1 MKKIVGTIAAIA
13 LATSAVFA
21 DVNVG
26 MGFSRGIFTP
36 IAYDG
41 KDARMDI
48 STSWGAQP
56 RIGGSISG
64 ASEDCGVVGDF
75 KFDGGNL
82 AVNDNAY
89 IWVKPISWLKINI
102 GQSFDDTLRGNAC
115 FGAWNWLRFGG
126 VGVEVPDP
134 SADPVWGW
142 NLIDPDDPSQGV
154 DWTATQ
160 PTKIESVGSGI
171 MVGEDFI
178 FTRIC
183 DNPLSG
189 AYLPLVGAIIMADP
203 IEGLHIG
210 VGLPIAGYENQKME
224 DVFTK
229 IQVQAGYTIDGVG
242 TIKAQWIGAG
252 KDEDDKVQGQIE
264 AAFDLAA
271 VENMTLAVSAKFRTA
286 KDSPIDVA
294 AFWSMPFDALRA
306 NALVGLTIDSAND
319 ATGLVAGVGIEY
331 DLGNGLGLE
340 ADVRFG
346 KAFIKDVDT
355 DPSIGFGV
363 YLNKG
368 IANGTLG
375 IGAEGAIRAGIRDFG
390 PTDAKKE
397 DFVFALPI
405 RVQCFF

>member
-13 LATSAVFA
+13 LATSAIFA

-89 IWVKPISWLKINI
+89 IWVKPISWLKLNI

-126 VGVEVPDP
+126 VSVGGVAATGYAVNPATGAIEAGTAAIP
-134 SADPVWGW
+134 
-142 NLIDPDDPSQGV
+142 GV
-154 DWTATQ
+154 D
-160 PTKIESVGSGI
+160 VGYGI
-171 MVGEDFI
+171 MTGEDFI

-183 DNPLSG
+183 NNPLSG
-189 AYLPLVGAIIMADP
+189 AYAPLVGAILMADP

-210 VGLPIAGYENQKME
+210 VGLPIADYNNQKVE
-224 DVFTK
+224 DVFK
-229 IQVQAGYTIDGVG
+229 VIQIQAGYTIDGVG
-242 TIKAQWIGAG
+242 QIKAQYIGAKGNG
-252 KDEDDKVQGQIE
+252 KANDPQKDDWAQIE
-264 AAFDLAA
+264 AAFCLKA
-271 VENMTLAVSAKFRTA
+271 VENMTLDVGVKFRTYEDA
-286 KDSPIDVA
+286 PIDVA
-294 AFWSMPFDALRA
+294 AFWSMPFDALRV
-306 NALVGLTIDSAND
+306 NASVGLTIASATD
-319 ATGLVAGVGIEY
+319 TTGLVVGASVEY
-331 DLGNGLGLE
+331 DLGNGLGIE
-340 ADVRFG
+340 GEVRFG
-346 KAFIKDVDT
+346 KAFIKDVDS

-390 PTDAKKE
+390 PTDAKGE